1 MYLKVI
7 VMQIEYSL
15 AHVTQRNSLSLIL
28 WPEVIE
34 QTYELTA
41 AAVHWFK
48 LILEWFLA
56 VYWPISIK
64 TRTK

>member
-1 MYLKVI
+1 MLKQNFKMYLKVI
-7 VMQIEYSL
+7 VMHIEYSL

-41 AAVHWFK
+41 AAVH
-48 LILEWFLA
+48 
-56 VYWPISIK
+56 
-64 TRTK
+64 